1 MIYYIRKE
9 GAGDIS
15 QHTDYLKPSNHFWGC
30 GCRQYEGISRISK
43 KKGKINCGSC
53 KGIIDGKI

>member
-15 QHTDYLKPSNHFWGC
+15 KHTIISNP
-30 GCRQYEGISRISK
+30 RIIF
-43 KKGKINCGSC
+43 GGAGAGNTREFLE
-53 KGIIDGKI
+53 